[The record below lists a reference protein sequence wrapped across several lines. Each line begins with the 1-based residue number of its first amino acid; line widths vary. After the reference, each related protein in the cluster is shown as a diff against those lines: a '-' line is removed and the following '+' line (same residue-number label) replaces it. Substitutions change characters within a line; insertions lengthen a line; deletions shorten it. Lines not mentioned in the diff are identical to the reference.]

1 MVSIILPTYNEAGNI
16 EELIDLIMAEV
27 PAPVEAIVVDDDSPD
42 KTWEIAEGLKSKY
55 SNVKVLRRINESG
68 LTSAISDGVKMAE
81 GDVVVWM
88 DADLSIPPAKI
99 KDLLAKIEEGYDVVV
114 GSRYIP
120 GGGTVII
127 EKEDDSLVLVILSF
141 VLNFT
146 IQKLLDP
153 TFHDYTSGFIA
164 LRKEVVEHIGLKGD
178 HGEYFISLVYKSMKS
193 GYKVI
198 EVPYVL
204 GSRVYGVSK
213 TGTRWWQYFHKGL
226 KYLAVTISMI
236 FYRPR
241 KRPASK

>member
-1 MVSIILPTYNEAGNI
+1 MISVILPTYNEAGNI
-16 EELIDLIMAEV
+16 EELIDLIMKEV
-27 PAPVEAIVVDDDSPD
+27 PAPVEAVVVDDDSPD

-55 SNVKVLRRINESG
+55 SNVKVLRRINKSG
-68 LTSAISDGVKMAE
+68 LTSAIRDGVKLAE
-81 GDVVVWM
+81 GDVIVWM

-141 VLNFT
+141 VLNFA

-164 LRKEVVEHIGLKGD
+164 LRKEVVENIG
-178 HGEYFISLVYKSMKS
+178 
-193 GYKVI
+193 
-198 EVPYVL
+198 
-204 GSRVYGVSK
+204 
-213 TGTRWWQYFHKGL
+213 
-226 KYLAVTISMI
+226 
-236 FYRPR
+236 
-241 KRPASK
+241 